1 MAVSLEHAERFLNHV
16 ADQPDLPNALPG
28 ANDTRDA
35 FRAIRD
41 ELARARA
48 EAASPDRDAVLRAIH
63 YWTGSP
69 DRCDMEGRED
79 EVADTVLAALQG
91 KDLDEWP

>member
-1 MAVSLEHAERFLNHV
+1 MTMTLEKAELFLNTV

-48 EAASPDRDAVLRAIH
+48 AASPDREAILRAIH
-63 YWTGSP
+63 YWTGNP
-69 DRCDMEGRED
+69 DRCDMEGRE
-79 EVADTVLAALQG
+79 EQVADTILAALRG
-91 KDLDEWP
+91 EDLDA